1 MTLADPGGELEQR
14 GRPAWQPGH
23 GQRLNA
29 CLPQPH
35 CLPLRKPVQLQTN
48 TPPTLLLQVAAE
60 SLEYAA
66 ERLAQVQ
73 TVQVFAQERREAAAF
88 SQLSQSGYEMARKY
102 AVFQVS

>member
-1 MTLADPGGELEQR
+1 
-14 GRPAWQPGH
+14 
-23 GQRLNA
+23 
-29 CLPQPH
+29 
-35 CLPLRKPVQLQTN
+35 
-48 TPPTLLLQVAAE
+48 VAAE